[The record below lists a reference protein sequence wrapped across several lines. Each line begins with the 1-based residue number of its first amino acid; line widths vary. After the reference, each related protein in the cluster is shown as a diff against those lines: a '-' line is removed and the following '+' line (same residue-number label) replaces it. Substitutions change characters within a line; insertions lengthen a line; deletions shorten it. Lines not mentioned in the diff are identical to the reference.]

1 MTRRETDQAASSEV
15 SDVRQ
20 EPDLSETWAR
30 TQASLPEGWEL
41 DGLRCA
47 STGLAPQERSE
58 EWMAVAVGP
67 SGEEQAF
74 SASDAVAALEG
85 LARSFADR

>member
-1 MTRRETDQAASSEV
+1 M
-15 SDVRQ
+15 RQ

-74 SASDAVAALEG
+74 SSSDAVAALEG